1 MLFWLGLHFTSALIG
16 LIIVQVQE
24 SGRILGVTKLVS
36 LLAGWKCNLAL
47 QDLGKITQVTF
58 LREVKEGNISQ
69 ACYSINTNSVDLL
82 SSRFLHN
89 YAFYSYVTILILGLM
104 VKPPCGYDTRLQRYS
119 PKTFAYH

>member
-36 LLAGWKCNLAL
+36 LLAGWKCILAL
-47 QDLGKITQVTF
+47 QDLGKIIQVTF

-69 ACYSINTNSVDLL
+69 A
-82 SSRFLHN
+82 F
-89 YAFYSYVTILILGLM
+89 
-104 VKPPCGYDTRLQRYS
+104 
-119 PKTFAYH
+119 